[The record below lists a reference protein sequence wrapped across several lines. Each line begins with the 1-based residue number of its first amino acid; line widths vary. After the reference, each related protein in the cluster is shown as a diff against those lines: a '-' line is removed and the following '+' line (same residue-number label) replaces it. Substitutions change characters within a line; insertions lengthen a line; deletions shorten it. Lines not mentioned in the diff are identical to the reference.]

1 MKVIKKIEEVKKII
15 KEWKKAGESIG
26 LVPTMGYLHNG
37 HGTLIKESVKNNNRT
52 VVSIFVNPTQFGAN
66 EDYSKYPRDIE
77 KDSAFVEQC
86 GADVIFN
93 PEPEEMYKNQLT
105 IVKVEGLSEKLCGRT
120 RPVHFAGVTQ
130 VVSKLFNI
138 VEPDN
143 AYFGLKDFQQYV
155 IIKKMVEDLNFNV
168 KINGVSIVREE
179 SGLALSS
186 RNTYLSDEEKNSA
199 LSLSKALKHAV
210 SLIENGKRQSNVI
223 LKEMETIITKEKN
236 AKIDYIKII
245 NPDTLEDIEN
255 IDVNNFAIL
264 MAVYIGSTRLIDNY
278 TKLE

>member
-1 MKVIKKIEEVKKII
+1 MKVIKKIEEIRNII
-15 KEWKKAGESIG
+15 KEWKKAGESVG

-86 GADVIFN
+86 GADIIFN

-105 IVKVEGLSEKLCGRT
+105 IVKVEGLSEKLCGITRT
-120 RPVHFAGVTQ
+120 VHFAGVTQ

-155 IIKKMVEDLNFNV
+155 IIKKMVDDLNFNV

-186 RNTYLSDEEKNSA
+186 RNTYLSDEEKKSA
-199 LSLSKALKHAV
+199 LSLSKALKYAV
-210 SLIENGKRQSNVI
+210 TLIEKGERVSAVI

-236 AKIDYIKII
+236 TRIDYIKII

-255 IDVNNFAIL
+255 IDINSFAIL
-264 MAVYIGSTRLIDNY
+264 MAVYVGSTRLIDNY
-278 TKLE
+278 TKLG

>member
-1 MKVIKKIEEVKKII
+1 MKIVKKIEEVKNII
-15 KEWKKAGESIG
+15 KEWKKSGESIG
-26 LVPTMGYLHNG
+26 LVPTMGYLHEG

-66 EDYSKYPRDIE
+66 EDYSRYPRDIE
-77 KDSAFVEQC
+77 KDSIFVEQC
-86 GADVIFN
+86 GADIIFN

-105 IVKVEGLSEKLCGRT
+105 TVKVEGLSEKLCGIT

-143 AYFGLKDFQQYV
+143 AYFGLKDFQQYI

-168 KINGVSIVREE
+168 KINGVSIVREK

-186 RNTYLSDEEKNSA
+186 RNTYLSDEEKTSA

-210 SLIENGKRQSNVI
+210 TLIEKGETNSNII

-236 AKIDYIKII
+236 TKIDYIKII
-245 NPDTLEDIEN
+245 NPETLEDMEN
-255 IDVNNFAIL
+255 IDINTYAIL
-264 MAVYIGSTRLIDNY
+264 LAVYVGSTRLIDNY
-278 TKLE
+278 TKLG

>member
-1 MKVIKKIEEVKKII
+1 MKVIKKIEEIRNII
-15 KEWKKAGESIG
+15 KEWKKAGESVG

-86 GADVIFN
+86 GADIIFN

-105 IVKVEGLSEKLCGRT
+105 IVKVESLSEKLCGIT

-155 IIKKMVEDLNFNV
+155 IIKKMVDDLNFNV

-186 RNTYLSDEEKNSA
+186 RNTYLSDEEKKSA
-199 LSLSKALKHAV
+199 LSLSKALKYAV
-210 SLIENGKRQSNVI
+210 TLIEKGERVSAAI

-236 AKIDYIKII
+236 TRIDYIKII

-255 IDVNNFAIL
+255 IDINSFAIL
-264 MAVYIGSTRLIDNY
+264 MAVYVGNTRLIDNY
-278 TKLE
+278 TKLG

>member
-105 IVKVEGLSEKLCGRT
+105 IVKVEGLSEKLCGIT

>member
-1 MKVIKKIEEVKKII
+1 MKVIKKIEEIRNII
-15 KEWKKAGESIG
+15 KEWKKAGESVG

-86 GADVIFN
+86 GADIIFN

-105 IVKVEGLSEKLCGRT
+105 IVKVEGLSEKLCGIT

-138 VEPDN
+138 VKPDN

-155 IIKKMVEDLNFNV
+155 IIKKMVDDLNFNV

-186 RNTYLSDEEKNSA
+186 RNTYLSDEEKKSA
-199 LSLSKALKHAV
+199 LSLSKALKYAV
-210 SLIENGKRQSNVI
+210 TLIEKGERVSAAI

-236 AKIDYIKII
+236 TRIDYIKII

-255 IDVNNFAIL
+255 IDINSFAIL
-264 MAVYIGSTRLIDNY
+264 MAVYVGSTRLIDNY
-278 TKLE
+278 TKLG

>member
-1 MKVIKKIEEVKKII
+1 MKVIKKIEEIRNII

-86 GADVIFN
+86 GADIVFN

-105 IVKVEGLSEKLCGRT
+105 IVKVEGLSEKLCGIT

-155 IIKKMVEDLNFNV
+155 IIKKMVDDLNFNV

-199 LSLSKALKHAV
+199 LSLSKALKYAV
-210 SLIENGKRQSNVI
+210 TLIEKGERVSAVI

-236 AKIDYIKII
+236 TRIDYIKII

-255 IDVNNFAIL
+255 IDINSFAIL
-264 MAVYIGSTRLIDNY
+264 IAVYVGSTRLIDNY
-278 TKLE
+278 TKLG

>member
-1 MKVIKKIEEVKKII
+1 MKVIKKIEEIRNII

-86 GADVIFN
+86 RADIIFN

-105 IVKVEGLSEKLCGRT
+105 IVKVEGLSEKLCGIT

-155 IIKKMVEDLNFNV
+155 IIKKMVDDLNFNV

-199 LSLSKALKHAV
+199 LSLSKALKYAV
-210 SLIENGKRQSNVI
+210 TLIEKGERVSAVI

-236 AKIDYIKII
+236 TRIDYIKII

-255 IDVNNFAIL
+255 IDINSFAIL
-264 MAVYIGSTRLIDNY
+264 MAVYVGSTRLIDNY
-278 TKLE
+278 TKLG

>member
-1 MKVIKKIEEVKKII
+1 MKVIKKIEEIRNII

-86 GADVIFN
+86 GADIIFN

-105 IVKVEGLSEKLCGRT
+105 IVKVEGLSEKLCGIT

-155 IIKKMVEDLNFNV
+155 IIKKMVDDLNFNV

-186 RNTYLSDEEKNSA
+186 RNTYLSDEEKKSA
-199 LSLSKALKHAV
+199 LSLSKALKYAV
-210 SLIENGKRQSNVI
+210 TLIEKGERVSAVI

-236 AKIDYIKII
+236 TRIDYIKII

-255 IDVNNFAIL
+255 IDINSFAIL
-264 MAVYIGSTRLIDNY
+264 MAVYVGSTRLIDNY
-278 TKLE
+278 TKLG